1 MDKDFEYFRGST
13 FAPGFL
19 AEREEILRRFDE
31 AASLEDERRAADAA
45 RLGGDYRSRF
55 EEDGWYEGRAQQ
67 LRELWDAFVIEDEPT
82 MTHEQKMAEI
92 AAILRGGA

>member
-1 MDKDFEYFRGST
+1 MSKFEYFRGSR
-13 FAPGFL
+13 FAKGFF
-19 AEREEILRRFDE
+19 AARDEIFCSFDE
-31 AASLEDERRAADAA
+31 AATREDERRAADAA